1 MRNQQCSV
9 ARERSSEIR
18 EHISCELR
26 PVLKIEVSS
35 ANIEHS
41 LGIDRG
47 RSLIYTRKRIGPRTV
62 PCRMPDMGPVA
73 MTGIHPLA
81 LIALCLSER
90 T

>member
-1 MRNQQCSV
+1 MAQSV

-26 PVLKIEVSS
+26 PVLNKEVSS

-47 RSLIYTRKRIGPRTV
+47 RSSYPRKIGESSEWSLRLPVRIKQMKKRGR
-62 PCRMPDMGPVA
+62 
-73 MTGIHPLA
+73 
-81 LIALCLSER
+81 
-90 T
+90 